1 MNLSMI
7 SYSRIFFVDTE
18 NQGTQYVEDLNHLGF
33 EDKVILMYT
42 DYAPKFGY
50 PQIES
55 FINSKATI
63 ITDYCFSGTPNAL
76 DFQISS
82 RIGAI
87 LKEIVNSKQDAR
99 PLSSLMSAE
108 NVATVP
114 KIYLV
119 TNDTGYYPLI
129 KYWNTRGYELYVRNT
144 ILGDDIDVDSYLN
157 NLSISKQL
165 ETQKA
170 YLNKAN
176 VTLAEASVMGSL
188 PPIKTEEARHK
199 VTKKVEERIVRVRE
213 VPDGYRKVEIKKES
227 SEETESGMYKVSGS
241 PEINTENITRK
252 TETKTETTTGPD
264 GVITNTFIHTNPPV
278 GGQLLNISDV
288 GGLLEEKVNKD
299 NSIFQDTTL
308 AEDISKKTD
317 VVGSAVE
324 EIEGVNMS
332 SELFNSQT
340 DTKDIK
346 EERVDDTEISPL
358 DVIFKSPKSKMEK
371 LIPLRVEALTEDE
384 KIGINNNTTKIRGVV
399 KCTKHEALLLGYLA
413 YFSKTSDEFGKGVY
427 KIFSAKDARAKASNL
442 VNRFNFGFLVRK
454 YKEESK

>member
-119 TNDTGYYPLI
+119 
-129 KYWNTRGYELYVRNT
+129 
-144 ILGDDIDVDSYLN
+144 
-157 NLSISKQL
+157 NL
-165 ETQKA
+165 
-170 YLNKAN
+170 
-176 VTLAEASVMGSL
+176 
-188 PPIKTEEARHK
+188 
-199 VTKKVEERIVRVRE
+199 
-213 VPDGYRKVEIKKES
+213 
-227 SEETESGMYKVSGS
+227 
-241 PEINTENITRK
+241 
-252 TETKTETTTGPD
+252 
-264 GVITNTFIHTNPPV
+264 
-278 GGQLLNISDV
+278 
-288 GGLLEEKVNKD
+288 
-299 NSIFQDTTL
+299 
-308 AEDISKKTD
+308 
-317 VVGSAVE
+317 
-324 EIEGVNMS
+324 
-332 SELFNSQT
+332 
-340 DTKDIK
+340 
-346 EERVDDTEISPL
+346 
-358 DVIFKSPKSKMEK
+358 
-371 LIPLRVEALTEDE
+371 
-384 KIGINNNTTKIRGVV
+384 
-399 KCTKHEALLLGYLA
+399 
-413 YFSKTSDEFGKGVY
+413 
-427 KIFSAKDARAKASNL
+427 
-442 VNRFNFGFLVRK
+442 
-454 YKEESK
+454 